1 MSYKYIEIFFFID
14 LWFLYCDLMVINF
27 NMIVLV
33 FMILNL
39 GFCLVKFLI
48 IDVNSFIYMELVLRI
63 VELNVFMEVCLMV

>member
-1 MSYKYIEIFFFID
+1 MEIFFFID

-27 NMIVLV
+27 NMIVFNLV

-39 GFCLVKFLI
+39 GFGLVKFLI

-63 VELNVFMEVCLMV
+63 VELNVFMEVFLMV